1 VREYLTP
8 AEVEL
13 LMATARKRGRHG
25 HRDATLILM
34 TYRHGLRVGEAC
46 ALTWDQIDFD
56 LGDLHVSRLKGGK
69 PSVHPIVGDELRALR
84 RLRREYPEGRFVFQT
99 ELKGPMTP
107 PGVRQLIARI
117 GAASGLPWPVH
128 PHMLRHAC
136 GFKLAN
142 DGHDTRALQDYLGHR
157 NIQHT
162 VCYTELA
169 AGRFK
174 DFWRAR

>member
-1 VREYLTP
+1 
-8 AEVEL
+8 
-13 LMATARKRGRHG
+13 
-25 HRDATLILM
+25 M

-107 PGVRQLIARI
+107 PGRAPAYCADRGGERAAVAGAPAYVAAR
-117 GAASGLPWPVH
+117 
-128 PHMLRHAC
+128 LRLQT
-136 GFKLAN
+136 GQR
-142 DGHDTRALQDYLGHR
+142 RA
-157 NIQHT
+157 
-162 VCYTELA
+162 
-169 AGRFK
+169 
-174 DFWRAR
+174 